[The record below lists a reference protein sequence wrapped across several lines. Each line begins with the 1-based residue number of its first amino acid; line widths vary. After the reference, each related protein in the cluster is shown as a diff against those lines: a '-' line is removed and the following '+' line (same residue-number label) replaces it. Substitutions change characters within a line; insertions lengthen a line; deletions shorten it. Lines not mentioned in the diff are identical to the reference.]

1 MLNTHLNT
9 PLYEL
14 KEENIFSIPFNS
26 DQSESSTG
34 DSNPIGEFSK
44 NKEQI
49 VTPKSRKKQRKGK
62 KKNKNK
68 NEEIKNE
75 KLLNKKTKRTNSK
88 YIKKDNIINIIYN
101 EFKSSSLYKK
111 FPQFHIIEKNIKNE
125 LYSSPQDLAGDV
137 RNTFS
142 HIFSS
147 FSKNLDYSKYNQVL
161 ILSET
166 FEKIYNKYDND
177 SIAKKAQNLFDL
189 INKLKKELNK
199 YEIKNNGRTANS
211 GKKRSNE
218 NKNEIS
224 IKIYKDNI
232 LNKIN
237 KLNLDQ
243 KKGIVK
249 IISNNLIDKNEE
261 NNVIE
266 FNINKI
272 PFNQLKQLDKYIN
285 DCINYNSIIITKM
298 VKNCGIIGNNLVEE
312 RKENEISE
320 NVDDFSS
327 IFSGDEYDNDD
338 LE

>member
-1 MLNTHLNT
+1 M
-9 PLYEL
+9 
-14 KEENIFSIPFNS
+14 
-26 DQSESSTG
+26 
-34 DSNPIGEFSK
+34 
-44 NKEQI
+44 
-49 VTPKSRKKQRKGK
+49 
-62 KKNKNK
+62 
-68 NEEIKNE
+68 
-75 KLLNKKTKRTNSK
+75 
-88 YIKKDNIINIIYN
+88 
-101 EFKSSSLYKK
+101 
-111 FPQFHIIEKNIKNE
+111 
-125 LYSSPQDLAGDV
+125 
-137 RNTFS
+137 
-142 HIFSS
+142 
-147 FSKNLDYSKYNQVL
+147 
-161 ILSET
+161 
-166 FEKIYNKYDND
+166 
-177 SIAKKAQNLFDL
+177 
-189 INKLKKELNK
+189 NK

-261 NNVIE
+261 NNIIE

-285 DCINYNSIIITKM
+285 DCINYKSIIITKM